1 MSGMLLIPG
10 DETVNK
16 IEMSLLL
23 KHKKATRKGRGVGY
37 SLSHS

>member
-16 IEMSLLL
+16 IDMPLLL
-23 KHKKATRKGRGVGY
+23 KHKKAAREGRGVGY
-37 SLSHS
+37 SLSYS